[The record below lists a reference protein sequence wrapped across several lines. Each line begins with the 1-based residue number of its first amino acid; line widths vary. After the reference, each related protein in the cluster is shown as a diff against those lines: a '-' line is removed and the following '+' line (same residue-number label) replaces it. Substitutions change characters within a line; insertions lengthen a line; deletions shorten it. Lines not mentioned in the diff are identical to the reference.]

1 MSRHKQEK
9 LQIGVI
15 GVGGHGS
22 KHLDCFTACPQAE
35 LAAICDVNEQL
46 LRQQGQ
52 KYGVS
57 ATFADYREMLGE
69 AELDAV
75 AVVLPDHLHRDACEA
90 AFAAGKHV
98 LVEKPMAT
106 TVEDAEAI
114 VAAWKRAGTKLMVNW
129 SNRWM
134 PGFSLTKAALDAGE
148 LGEPLYIYARLNN
161 TLRVPT
167 KMLSWSANTR
177 LPHWLMCH
185 RLDIARWYLGCEA
198 TKVRAVCRS
207 KLLRSMGIDTPDF
220 YQATIEFESG
230 AVGNFEN
237 CWVLPESM
245 PWTVD
250 SKFQL
255 VCTNGYANIDPLLPV
270 HVMATGQQATY
281 QTPLFANVLGKPQ
294 GFVYDAIC
302 HFVESVL
309 NGTEPMITGDDGLAM
324 TKVLCAVIES
334 ADAGGKIIEL

>member
-1 MSRHKQEK
+1 LPVSPEK
-9 LQIGVI
+9 LRIGVI
-15 GVGGHGS
+15 GVGGHGT
-22 KHLDCFTACPQAE
+22 KHLDCFTACPHAE
-35 LAAICDVNEQL
+35 LAAVCDVNEELVREQAE
-46 LRQQGQ
+46 RY
-52 KYGVS
+52 KVAS
-57 ATFADYREMLGE
+57 AHTDYREMLAE
-69 AELDAV
+69 ADVDAV

-90 AFAAGKHV
+90 AFDAGKHV

-106 TVEDAEAI
+106 SVADAEAI

-167 KMLSWSANTR
+167 KMLSWSGNTT

-185 RLDIARWYLGCEA
+185 RLDIARWYVGCEV
-198 TKVRAVCRS
+198 TKVRAVSRS
-207 KLLRSMGIDTPDF
+207 KVLKGMGIDTPDF
-220 YQATIEFESG
+220 YQATLEFESG

-255 VCTNGYANIDPLLPV
+255 VCTNGYVNIDPLLPV
-270 HVMATGQQATY
+270 HVMATPEGASY

-294 GFVYDAIC
+294 GFVYDALC

-309 NGTEPMITGDDGLAM
+309 DGREPLITGDDGLAL
-324 TKVLCAVIES
+324 TKALCAVVES
-334 ADAGGKIIEL
+334 AETGETIEL